1 MIAANEHAT
10 APIAAHARIIVEQ
23 AERMTEIIRQ
33 LLDFSRRRGMKPG
46 LVDLRTIVGRAA
58 DMVSSAADANRVAIL
73 TEVPDAPVLARVDQ
87 GQIEQ
92 ALTNFV
98 LNGIQAMPQGG
109 TLRVAVGRRRVRP
122 PAEPGG
128 PEADYAAL
136 TITDEGAGIASEHL
150 LRIFEPFFTTKGVG
164 QGTGLGL
171 SVAYGIVSEH
181 GGWIDVESEVGRGSR
196 FTMFLPPAVSE
207 DVSAEAA
214 S

>member
-1 MIAANEHAT
+1 VIS
-10 APIAAHARIIVEQ
+10 
-23 AERMTEIIRQ
+23 Q
-33 LLDFSRRRGMKPG
+33 LPG
-46 LVDLRTIVGRAA
+46 
-58 DMVSSAADANRVAIL
+58 
-73 TEVPDAPVLARVDQ
+73 APVLARADQ
-87 GQIEQ
+87 GQLEQ

-109 TLRVAVGRRRVRP
+109 TLRVGVSTRRTRP

-128 PEADYAAL
+128 PEGEYL
-136 TITDEGAGIASEHL
+136 TLTVTDEGEGISRENV

-181 GGWIDVESEVGRGSR
+181 GGWIDVESQVGSGSR
-196 FTMFLPPAVSE
+196 FTIHLPPATAAPAAAA
-207 DVSAEAA
+207 AEAG